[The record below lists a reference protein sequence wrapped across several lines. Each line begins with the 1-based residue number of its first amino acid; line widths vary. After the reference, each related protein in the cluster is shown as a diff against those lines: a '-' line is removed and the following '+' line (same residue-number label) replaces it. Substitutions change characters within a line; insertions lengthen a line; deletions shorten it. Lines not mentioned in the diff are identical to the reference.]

1 MVVWRQPFEVWRSSR
16 SEGCVC
22 VKNLAK
28 CSNSGLQEVV
38 MHVCF
43 VIDLAVASGFLKMQ
57 LLVLSREQR
66 KCECIN
72 FDV

>member
-1 MVVWRQPFEVWRSSR
+1 
-16 SEGCVC
+16 
-22 VKNLAK
+22 
-28 CSNSGLQEVV
+28 

-43 VIDLAVASGFLKMQ
+43 VIDLAQGFLASGFLKMQ

>member
-1 MVVWRQPFEVWRSSR
+1 LKFEGVQ
-16 SEGCVC
+16 GLKGVC
-22 VKNLAK
+22 VQNLAK
-28 CSNSGLQEVV
+28 CSNSGVQEVV

-43 VIDLAVASGFLKMQ
+43 VIDLAVLASGFLKMQ

>member
-1 MVVWRQPFEVWRSSR
+1 M
-16 SEGCVC
+16 C

-28 CSNSGLQEVV
+28 CSNSGVQEVV

-43 VIDLAVASGFLKMQ
+43 VIDLAVLASGFLKMQ

>member
-1 MVVWRQPFEVWRSSR
+1 LNFGGVQ
-16 SEGCVC
+16 GLKGVC
-22 VKNLAK
+22 VQNLGK
-28 CSNSGLQEVV
+28 CSNSGVQEVV

-43 VIDLAVASGFLKMQ
+43 VIDLAVLASGFLKMQ
-57 LLVLSREQR
+57 LLVLSREWR